1 MNTADERTT
10 SRDDMESLLTAIACV
25 LRNALHDVGEAR
37 RWIEQEDRSAHD
49 QNGEQTARRLMQSVE
64 YNLTETVVGI
74 RLIQKQNADPPPERP
89 RGG

>member
-1 MNTADERTT
+1 
-10 SRDDMESLLTAIACV
+10 MEALLTSIACV

-37 RWIEQEDRSAHD
+37 RWFEQEDRRAYD
-49 QNGEQTARRLMQSVE
+49 QNGEETARRLMQSIE

-89 RGG
+89 HGG

>member
-1 MNTADERTT
+1 
-10 SRDDMESLLTAIACV
+10 
-25 LRNALHDVGEAR
+25 
-37 RWIEQEDRSAHD
+37 
-49 QNGEQTARRLMQSVE
+49 MQSVE